1 MFDLIQNVLLI
12 FIEAMC
18 CKTFFETF
26 GKIRH
31 NGWINFNTGYVV
43 VL

>member
-18 CKTFFETF
+18 CKTFLKLLVKY
-26 GKIRH
+26 GIMD
-31 NGWINFNTGYVV
+31 GLI
-43 VL
+43 